1 MKLFRNTNKFHLCV
15 WGVKQRFVNTFNLF
29 YLFYRIERM
38 KRQAGEK

>member
-1 MKLFRNTNKFHLCV
+1 MKLFRNTNKFHSG
-15 WGVKQRFVNTFNLF
+15 GVKQRFVNLCNLF

>member
-1 MKLFRNTNKFHLCV
+1 MKIFRNTRKFHRG
-15 WGVKQRFVNTFNLF
+15 GVKQRFVNTLNLF

>member
-1 MKLFRNTNKFHLCV
+1 MKIFRNTRKFHSG
-15 WGVKQRFVNTFNLF
+15 GVKQRFVNTLNLF

>member
-1 MKLFRNTNKFHLCV
+1 MKLFRNTNKFHLGV
-15 WGVKQRFVNTFNLF
+15 GVKQKFVNTFNLF